1 MENETL
7 RYRFVFSCRKATAL
21 MDKRSAMELSLKE
34 KLQLKFHLSI
44 CKGCRAYE
52 KQSVILQQILTQFT
66 QKNALAEVE
75 QLLNNELKINIIKKI
90 QEKK

>member
-1 MENETL
+1 MGNETL
-7 RYRFVFSCRKATAL
+7 RYKLVFSCRKATAL

-52 KQSVILQQILTQFT
+52 KQSVILQQILTRYT
-66 QKNALAEVE
+66 QKNALEEVQ
-75 QLLNNELKINIIKKI
+75 QLTNNDLKINIIKKI